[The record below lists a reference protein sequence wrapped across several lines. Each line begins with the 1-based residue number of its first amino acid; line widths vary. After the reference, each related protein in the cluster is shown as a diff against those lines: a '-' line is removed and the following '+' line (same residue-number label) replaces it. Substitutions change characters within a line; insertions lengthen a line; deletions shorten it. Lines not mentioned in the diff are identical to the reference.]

1 MSGAPGT
8 SGGARLI
15 FAHTQSISGR
25 LRFIRFTHGMLGFEP
40 FAADAR
46 VRPGDETPSPA
57 VVTLPSVYLADAE
70 KRLGLPSGSLKIE
83 PEYHQSVDTGG
94 ASVDVYLARFT
105 TTDPPFEA
113 ITAAGAR
120 FIAITETRGCPQVE
134 LDLLRKAY
142 EVILGG

>member
-25 LRFIRFTHGMLGFEP
+25 LRFVRFTHGMLGFEP
-40 FAADAR
+40 FAADAH
-46 VRPGDETPSPA
+46 VCPEDDTPSPA
-57 VVTLPSVYLADAE
+57 VVTLPSIYLADAE

-83 PEYHQSVDTGG
+83 PEFRLCVETGG
-94 ASVDVYLARFT
+94 TRTEVHLARFT

-113 ITAAGAR
+113 ITGAGAR

>member
-8 SGGARLI
+8 SGDARLI
-15 FAHTQSISGR
+15 FAHTQSTSGR
-25 LRFIRFTHGMLGFEP
+25 LRFVRFTHGMLGFAP
-40 FAADAR
+40 FPADAR
-46 VRPGDETPSPA
+46 ICPDDEIPSPT

-70 KRLGLPSGSLKIE
+70 RRLGLPSGSLKIE
-83 PEYHQSVDTGG
+83 PDFRQCVDTGG
-94 ASVDVYLARFT
+94 ASVDVHLARFT
-105 TTDPPFEA
+105 TTDPPFAA

-120 FIAITETRGCPQVE
+120 FIAITETRGCSQVE

>member
-15 FAHTQSISGR
+15 FAHTQSTSGR
-25 LRFIRFTHGMLGFEP
+25 LRFVRFTHGMLGFTP
-40 FAADAR
+40 FPPDASVSPADQS
-46 VRPGDETPSPA
+46 PSPA

-83 PEYHQSVDTGG
+83 PEFRQCVETGG
-94 ASVDVYLARFT
+94 ARVDVHLARFT
-105 TTDPPFEA
+105 TTDPPFAA

-134 LDLLRKAY
+134 LDLLRKVY